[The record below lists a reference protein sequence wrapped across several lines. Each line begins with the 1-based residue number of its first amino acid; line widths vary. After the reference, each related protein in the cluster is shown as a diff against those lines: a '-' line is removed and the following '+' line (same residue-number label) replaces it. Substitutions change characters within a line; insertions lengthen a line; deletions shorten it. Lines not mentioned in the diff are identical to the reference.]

1 LSIPEKLLYTKDHE
15 WVKIEDDIAIIG
27 ITSHAQD
34 QLGDIVFLELPDTGS
49 EFSAGDSLGVVESVK
64 AVSDI
69 YCPLSGEIIETNEEA
84 ISEPSVINQDPF
96 GDAWLFQIKISDK
109 DEIDDLLNASDY
121 EKLTEED

>member
-1 LSIPEKLLYTKDHE
+1 MSIPEKLLYTKDHE